1 MVKGIYYN
9 QKTCTSEL
17 HEEAEQNE
25 VISHLCILTHVN

>member
-9 QKTCTSEL
+9 KKTCTSEL